1 MWVPATSPLDHALLL
16 GSVLVVTI
24 QTSIAFLSLDPSSKM
39 LSMDKHRLPD
49 GSGRGC
55 ISGAVA
61 GYALPE
67 EESVVVALSSSG
79 TTRVAFLQVKPPGGG

>member
-1 MWVPATSPLDHALLL
+1 LDHALLL
-16 GSVLVVTI
+16 DGVLVVTI
-24 QTSIAFLSLDPSSKM
+24 QTSIAFLALDPSSKT

-67 EESVVVALSSSG
+67 ESVVVALSSSG